1 MTLSTVDFDSRSDAL
16 TAAEYAGYD
25 VSSVSISVD
34 HDSGR
39 YQWNLRSFDV
49 ALDADGET
57 PSGADAAADVVADM
71 VAGLGD
77 ALDDAPVVTDISVP
91 AGWSS
96 VEGGIVIE
104 PLTADST
111 FSIARAVAQVDVP
124 PVAVDVPAKP
134 VDASPIA
141 GDLIMQVFTAMPA
154 ASFGNFAQAFA
165 DKHMAIVTLRDAV
178 TFAVVSVVTPGMGK
192 VKRAGGS
199 GASVSGASSG
209 GSVTRAPVEREET
222 LIDRIKRGVWLDSEV
237 SVTNLSILKL
247 KHAIEAAAG
256 AGDMELL
263 ASLGGFKST
272 STYYNHAR
280 AYLEFHLA
288 DAPVR
293 AAEREAKRAAEQA
306 ALDAEFGF
314 GALAA

>member
-16 TAAEYAGYD
+16 TAAEYEGYD
-25 VSSVSISVD
+25 ASSVSISVD

-49 ALDADGET
+49 ALDAEGET

-77 ALDDAPVVTDISVP
+77 ALDAPTVTDISVP
-91 AGWSS
+91 TGWL
-96 VEGGIVIE
+96 VV
-104 PLTADST
+104 DS
-111 FSIARAVAQVDVP
+111 DV
-124 PVAVDVPAKP
+124 VAVDVRRAP
-134 VDASPIA
+134 VDVPGEAVDEPVAPVVSAPVA
-141 GDLIMQVFTAMPA
+141 GDLVMQVFGAMPA
-154 ASFGNFAQAFA
+154 AALGMFAQAFA

-192 VKRAGGS
+192 VRRAGGT
-199 GASVSGASSG
+199 GASSGG

-237 SVTNLSILKL
+237 SVTNRSILTL

-280 AYLEFHLA
+280 AYLGFHLA

-293 AAEREAKRAAEQA
+293 AAEREAARAAEQA